1 MRFRVQRGPAAGGN
15 ITYSIDFFTNLP
27 QAYQGVTYWTTLTMP
42 DGSESAIQFSILTNI
57 PPFADI
63 YIPMMVQAIPAFAP
77 PGEYMHNSKLGM
89 FPVPVLT
96 DSFPFAKTENGIDV
110 APVTEWK
117 ATGEWP
123 ELTGEGEVV
132 AQPLDYALN
141 AAYPN
146 PFNAMTTVSVSL
158 PDAAD
163 LNLNVYNIMGE
174 LVAELSQGS
183 VLAGTHTFTFD
194 ATDLSSG
201 IYFVHANVPGHLN
214 QIQKITLVK

>member
-1 MRFRVQRGPAAGGN
+1 
-15 ITYSIDFFTNLP
+15 
-27 QAYQGVTYWTTLTMP
+27 
-42 DGSESAIQFSILTNI
+42 
-57 PPFADI
+57 
-63 YIPMMVQAIPAFAP
+63 
-77 PGEYMHNSKLGM
+77 
-89 FPVPVLT
+89 
-96 DSFPFAKTENGIDV
+96 
-110 APVTEWK
+110 
-117 ATGEWP
+117 
-123 ELTGEGEVV
+123 
-132 AQPLDYALN
+132 
-141 AAYPN
+141 
-146 PFNAMTTVSVSL
+146 MTTVSVSL